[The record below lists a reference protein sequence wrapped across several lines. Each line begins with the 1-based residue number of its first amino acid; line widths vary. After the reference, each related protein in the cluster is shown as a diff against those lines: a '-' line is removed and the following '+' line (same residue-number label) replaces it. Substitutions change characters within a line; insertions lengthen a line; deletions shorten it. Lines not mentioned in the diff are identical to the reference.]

1 MSEEIRKND
10 APKLS
15 CEEESSLWRECRDGS
30 EGARERLILA
40 YRPMV
45 FWLARQFYV
54 AYSVYPDLVQEGMLA
69 LITAVDRFDPV
80 KKNKFSTYGYYRIR
94 GQMVN
99 FLQRVEA
106 RAPVPVEDDFLLQGD
121 HSQSDAERIEFFLT
135 LEEGLRQLPQRES
148 DVVEALLIEGCKAQ
162 EVALR
167 EKLDISY
174 VYKLQKKALSRLK
187 SWFEGEK
194 DATSEPL

>member
-1 MSEEIRKND
+1 MSEEVRNVGT
-10 APKLS
+10 PKLS
-15 CEEESSLWRECRDGS
+15 AEEESLLWSESKKGS
-30 EGARERLILA
+30 EEARERLILA

-54 AYSVYPDLVQEGMLA
+54 SYSVYPDLVQEGMLA

-106 RAPVPVEDDFLLQGD
+106 RAPVPIEDEFLSQAD
-121 HSQSDAERIEFFLT
+121 PYQSDAERMEFFLT

-148 DVVEALLIEGCKAQ
+148 DVVEALLLEGCKAQ

-194 DATSEPL
+194 DATSESL